1 MRIALLLTFCFVFN
15 HMGFSQAFTI
25 TDLSSLADLLSFE
38 KNKTSALDRDYYRDF
53 DGTPYLDDDF
63 IPGEVIINDSIRIED
78 VPLRYNIYSDR
89 VEFMNEQNQVLEIDH
104 SKQEFDFNFGGHL
117 FTIQDYL
124 DHEESKRGILELMVD
139 GHIRL
144 YKRYLIDLKPA
155 TKAIGFQE
163 AQPNR
168 FTRQDDKYLL
178 AVGQNAPE
186 TVRNS
191 KDLLEKL
198 KKIKPNIDQYAK
210 NQKLK
215 LKSDKGL
222 IQLVQYCNN

>member
-1 MRIALLLTFCFVFN
+1 MRIALLLLFSFLFY

-25 TDLSSLADLLSFE
+25 TDLSSLSDLLSFE
-38 KNKTSALDRDYYRDF
+38 KNKSSTFDPYSDF
-53 DGTPYLDDDF
+53 DGTPYLNDDF
-63 IPGEVIINDSIRIED
+63 VPGEVIVNDSIRIED

-89 VEFMNEQNQVLEIDH
+89 IEFRNEHEQVLEIDH
-104 SKQEFDFNFGGHL
+104 SKQEFDFDFGGHL

-124 DHEESKRGILELMVD
+124 DHGESKRGILELMVD

-155 TKAIGFQE
+155 TKAIGYQE

-168 FTRQDDKYLL
+168 FTRQDDEYLV
-178 AVGQNAPE
+178 AEGQGIPE
-186 TVRNS
+186 IFRKQ

-198 KKIKPNIDQYAK
+198 KEIKPDIDQYAK

-215 LKSDKGL
+215 LKTDKGL
-222 IQLVQYCNN
+222 IQLIQHCNN